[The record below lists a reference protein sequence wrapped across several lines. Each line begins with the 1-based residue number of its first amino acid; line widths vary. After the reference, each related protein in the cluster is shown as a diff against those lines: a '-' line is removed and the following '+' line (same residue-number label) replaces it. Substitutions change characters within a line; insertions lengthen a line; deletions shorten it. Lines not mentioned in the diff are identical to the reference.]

1 MNTQHR
7 NNVSGDCQSIN
18 LRHHNTRS
26 SKPSDHG
33 RESSSALP
41 IPTDLIIDIF
51 SRLPLKSIAICRCVS
66 KTWASTLRRQ
76 DFTDFYLRKS
86 STRPQILL
94 APVKNRELFF
104 FSSPQPQYLQ
114 ENLPSVVA
122 NCHMKLSFGG
132 FGEIRCGRPVHGL
145 ACLRQLRVSEGE
157 RETVLFICNP
167 STRQVLHL
175 PKVKT
180 SRPVVKSMFGYD
192 PIDKQFKVLCMTRF
206 NDGRDYHEH
215 QVLTLGA
222 PDRSWRMLEC
232 CIPHYG
238 DPPKEIC
245 INGVLYYK
253 SINKST
259 ETYLIVCFDV
269 RSEMFSFIEVKVTLQ
284 RALLRGALRNCNGK
298 LGLFISEDNGYFR
311 SSVSER
317 STSVQ
322 LWVLEDVE
330 KQEWSDHIY
339 LLPALWKNLVGRD
352 CLFFAG
358 VTLTNEIVLAPS
370 FSSYPFY
377 LYYLNTKRN
386 TVVARLV
393 EIQGIDVSDYYMD
406 HVVLDHVEDVKLYD
420 V

>member
-1 MNTQHR
+1 MK
-7 NNVSGDCQSIN
+7 N
-18 LRHHNTRS
+18 LLSNDTIQVEEL
-26 SKPSDHG
+26 SDHLVN
-33 RESSSALP
+33 RSECVK
-41 IPTDLIIDIF
+41 TDGSF
-51 SRLPLKSIAICRCVS
+51 KFE
-66 KTWASTLRRQ
+66 K
-76 DFTDFYLRKS
+76 DFMEDFL
-86 STRPQILL
+86 
-94 APVKNRELFF
+94 E
-104 FSSPQPQYLQ
+104 
-114 ENLPSVVA
+114 
-122 NCHMKLSFGG
+122 
-132 FGEIRCGRPVHGL
+132 
-145 ACLRQLRVSEGE
+145 
-157 RETVLFICNP
+157 
-167 STRQVLHL
+167 
-175 PKVKT
+175 T
-180 SRPVVKSMFGYD
+180 SRPVVRSMFGYD
-192 PIDKQFKVLCMTRF
+192 PIHKQFKVLCMTRLS
-206 NDGRDYHEH
+206 DGRDYQEH

-238 DPPKEIC
+238 YPPKEIC

-259 ETYLIVCFDV
+259 EAYLIVCFDL
-269 RSEMFSFIEVKVTLQ
+269 RSEKFSFIEVKVTLQ
-284 RALLRGALRNCNGK
+284 SALLRGALINYSGK

-352 CLFFAG
+352 YLFFAG
-358 VTLTNEIVLAPS
+358 VTRTNEIVLAPS
-370 FSSYPFY
+370 CPSYPSFY
-377 LYYLNTKRN
+377 LCYLNTKRD
-386 TVVARLV
+386 TVVVRFV